1 MYVGRGFR
9 FLFLIFF
16 AAAVL
21 SAQQPALPNLTTSG
35 KIVVNGKA
43 QSYTIQHLPVS
54 SFPNLPD
61 AVAQALMRRGCSVPQ
76 TYEAH
81 GPENVI
87 HGSFERAGS
96 SDWAV
101 LCAARGTV
109 SLLVFFGNA
118 PGEAEVLA
126 TAPEMKRLY
135 LSSEIGE
142 LGFDWGI
149 DAATPEAVREAQSG
163 MEPRPA
169 PIDHDAVADSVIEQ
183 SVMYRYYANGK
194 WSELPQPD

>member
-1 MYVGRGFR
+1 MHGKP
-9 FLFLIFF
+9 
-16 AAAVL
+16 
-21 SAQQPALPNLTTSG
+21 QP
-35 KIVVNGKA
+35 
-43 QSYTIQHLPVS
+43 YTIQHLPVS
-54 SFPNLPD
+54 SFPNLPG
-61 AVAQALMRRGCSVPQ
+61 AVAQALTQRGCSIPQ

-101 LCAARGTV
+101 LCASQGTV
-109 SLLVFFGNA
+109 SLLVFFGSA

-126 TAPEMKRLY
+126 MVPETRRLY
-135 LSSEIGE
+135 LSREVGA

-149 DAATPEAVREAQSG
+149 DAASPEAVHEAQSG

-169 PIDHDAVADSVIEQ
+169 PIDHDAVADSIIER
-183 SVMYRYYANGK
+183 SVVYRYYTNGK
-194 WSELPQPD
+194 WSELPLPD

>member
-1 MYVGRGFR
+1 M
-9 FLFLIFF
+9 
-16 AAAVL
+16 L

-43 QSYTIQHLPVS
+43 QPYMIQHLPVN
-54 SFPNLPD
+54 SFPNLPGP
-61 AVAQALMRRGCSVPQ
+61 VAQALMRRGCSIPQ

-81 GPENVI
+81 GPENVVR
-87 HGSFERAGS
+87 GSFERAGS

-109 SLLVFFGNA
+109 SLLVFFASA

-126 TAPEMKRLY
+126 TAPEMERLY
-135 LSSEIGE
+135 PSPEIGE

-149 DAATPEAVREAQSG
+149 DAATPAAVREAQSG
-163 MEPRPA
+163 MDPRPA
-169 PIDHDAVADSVIEQ
+169 AIDHDAVADSIIEQ
-183 SVMYRYYANGK
+183 SVVYRYYANGK

>member
-1 MYVGRGFR
+1 VHVGRGFR
-9 FLFLIFF
+9 FLLLIFS

-21 SAQQPALPNLTTSG
+21 SAQQPVLPNLTTSG
-35 KIVVNGKA
+35 SIVVHGK
-43 QSYTIQHLPVS
+43 QQPYTIQHLPVS
-54 SFPNLPD
+54 SYPNLPD
-61 AVAQALMRRGCSVPQ
+61 AVAQALMHRGCSIPQ

-101 LCAARGTV
+101 LCAAHGTV
-109 SLLVFFGNA
+109 SLLVFFGSV

-135 LSSEIGE
+135 LSRELGA

-149 DAATPEAVREAQSG
+149 DAATPERVHEAQTG

-169 PIDHDAVADSVIEQ
+169 AINHDAVADSIIEQ
-183 SVMYRYYANGK
+183 SVVYRYYANGK
-194 WSELPQPD
+194 WGELPLQN

>member
-1 MYVGRGFR
+1 VHAGRGFWCS
-9 FLFLIFF
+9 FLIFF

-35 KIVVNGKA
+35 NMVVNGKV
-43 QSYTIQHLPVS
+43 QPYTIQHLPVS
-54 SFPNLPD
+54 SFPNLPG
-61 AVAQALMRRGCSVPQ
+61 AVAQALMRRGCSIPQ

-109 SLLVFFGNA
+109 SLLVFFGST

-135 LSSEIGE
+135 LSTELGA

-149 DAATPEAVREAQSG
+149 DTATPESVHEAQSG
-163 MEPRPA
+163 MEPHPA
-169 PIDHDAVADSVIEQ
+169 AIDHDAVADSIIEQ
-183 SVMYRYYANGK
+183 SVVYRYYANGK
-194 WSELPQPD
+194 WSELPLPD